1 MITEEIILLL
11 ISFPFIIGTFL
22 PLSGGK
28 HWLIRGFDFV
38 RIQSAVILS
47 LTFVLS
53 FLLISDA
60 SILVRFIQ
68 FALLLS
74 LVTQIKIISPYI
86 ILKREKHEHNPD
98 DSEKL
103 TIISVNVLQSNDCYH
118 KLTAMVKDLQP
129 DILLTIESNK
139 AWEEAMEEIEVDY
152 QYNKKV
158 PKENTYGMHFY
169 TKLKAENIK
178 VHYFLTDERPTIEAH
193 LKDRDGKEFVF
204 WGVHPPPPSPTEEVT
219 SKKKDGEL
227 LSIAKLIRKS
237 ETPSLVIGDFNSVC
251 WSNVSTLFA
260 KTSDLKDARKRRG
273 FFSTFPVKPFF
284 MRFPIDLLYHSE
296 EIKIYHMNTLPEIGS
311 DHLPLYS
318 EFSVNSSVTEKPKP
332 LKEEEKEEIEEL
344 IEESEVAEKTED

>member
-1 MITEEIILLL
+1 MTSEEIILLL
-11 ISFPFIIGTFL
+11 ISLPFIIGTFL

-28 HWLIRGFDFV
+28 HWLIRGFDFI
-38 RIQSAVILS
+38 RIQSAVVLTVTFLFSFILI
-47 LTFVLS
+47 T
-53 FLLISDA
+53 DA
-60 SILVRFIQ
+60 SILVRFVQ
-68 FALLLS
+68 FTLLIALI
-74 LVTQIKIISPYI
+74 TQIKIISPYI
-86 ILKREKHEHNPD
+86 ILKNEKHKPSSG
-98 DSEKL
+98 DSQKL
-103 TIISVNVLQSNDCYH
+103 TILSVNVLQSNDCYH
-118 KLTAMVKDLQP
+118 KLIELVKKLQP

-139 AWEEAMEEIEVDY
+139 AWEDALEEIENDY
-152 QYNKKV
+152 QYSEKV

-169 TKLKAENIK
+169 TNLKADNIK

-193 LKDRDGKEFVF
+193 LEDRENNKFVF
-204 WGVHPPPPSPTEEVT
+204 WGIHPPPPSPTEEVT

-237 ETPSLVIGDFNSVC
+237 KTPSLVIGDFNSVC

-318 EFSVNSSVTEKPKP
+318 EFSVHRSKTESPKSM
-332 LKEEEKEEIEEL
+332 KKTEKEEVEE
-344 IEESEVAEKTED
+344 IITEGKEAEKSE